1 MTDWTFRNLQD
12 EQAPWVL
19 HNFGRRPPWQPL
31 LGIAEEL
38 GELLDAIS
46 DGGESNS
53 TEEIKDSIADA
64 IIFMADFCTSQS
76 FDLETIYRN
85 ALKQHD
91 ALPSSF
97 LSGRLMLTYYTPVV
111 YGRLAHS
118 FLKKTQGIRGIAVE
132 HDRDA
137 AKHLTDL
144 LVCLCQIGIV
154 YKLAPLPVIT
164 REVWERVR
172 QRDWKKNATTG
183 ESP

>member
-19 HNFGRRPPWQPL
+19 HNFGKRPSWQPL

-46 DGGESNS
+46 LERESNS

-85 ALKQHD
+85 ALKQHH

-97 LSGRLMLTYYTPVV
+97 LSGRLMLTC

-144 LVCLCQIGIV
+144 LVCLRQIGIV

-183 ESP
+183 ESS